1 MNNRVLLATM
11 LALTGATLI
20 LSVHYSGIATLE
32 SFLYYK
38 AIIEAYAATQ
48 PVQAKVLFVSIYA
61 LESSLA
67 LPLSGLLTVIG
78 GYLFGFV
85 AGTICTI
92 LGATTGAI
100 FLFLVTRFLLRD
112 YLESLYAH
120 RLPSIRMELEE
131 YGGWYLVALRLM
143 PMMPFF
149 LVNILAGLSPVP
161 LPTFIIATVIGIIP
175 STLLFSF
182 AGKELTEL
190 HSVGDILTPPVIGA
204 FLLMA
209 LAALSP
215 MLIKRYLW
223 RRSSS

>member
-1 MNNRVLLATM
+1 MNYRVLLATA
-11 LALTGATLI
+11 LALAGVTLI
-20 LSVHYSGIATLE
+20 LGVQYSGIATLE

-38 AIIEAYAATQ
+38 AIIETYAATQ
-48 PVQAKVLFVSIYA
+48 PVHAKVFFVIIYA

-67 LPLSGLLTVIG
+67 LPFSGLLTVIG

-85 AGTICTI
+85 AGAICTI

-100 FLFLVTRFLLRD
+100 LLFLATRFLLRD

-120 RLPSIRMELEE
+120 RLPSIRMELQE

-149 LVNILAGLSPVP
+149 LVNILAGLSPVS